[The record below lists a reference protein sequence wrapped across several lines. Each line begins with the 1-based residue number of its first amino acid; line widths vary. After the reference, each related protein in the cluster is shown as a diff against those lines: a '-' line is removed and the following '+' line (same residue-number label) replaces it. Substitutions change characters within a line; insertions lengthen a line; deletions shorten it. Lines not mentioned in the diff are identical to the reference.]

1 MCAELGHQAAG
12 RTATAR
18 GFSRRTEEFGGVR
31 ASLALQQFT
40 YGLRRE
46 TGPFRPSLWLSSNG
60 YFYSLKPVEGEVSRE
75 RFATPTWFLVSCWH
89 SLSTQ
94 IIPRRGPF
102 A

>member
-1 MCAELGHQAAG
+1 M
-12 RTATAR
+12 
-18 GFSRRTEEFGGVR
+18 R

-75 RFATPTWFLVSCWH
+75 RFVTPTWFLVSLLALFVHADYSKERALCVKKNRPIV
-89 SLSTQ
+89 LKLV
-94 IIPRRGPF
+94 RR
-102 A
+102 